1 VQTLIPSIAER
12 PEVRSVLPQTWGY
25 SLRYVTVPPSASSS
39 RADSLLL
46 LRMMAAPPGTLAQ
59 GDMKLLLGRDV
70 AFADTNA
77 ADPAV
82 VIGSQLARRV
92 WGEASPVGRVLL
104 STRSAERERDTMRIV
119 VVGVF
124 EQPASVGE
132 DDLIRV
138 YTAHQA
144 KWRRDG
150 IVIRTH
156 APAEPFLPELRRLI
170 RDAAPALPVSE
181 METQRQR
188 DDAERVIAL
197 KVSMLAAAAAVLAL
211 LLASLGLYGVVSLAV
226 RQRTRE
232 VGIRIAVGATP
243 SRVARMF
250 LASGVRLGVVA
261 LLLGLPVCIIGLHF
275 ALSSRALIAP
285 QLNPWLIGAGI
296 TAILLSV
303 VALASWIP
311 ARRATL
317 VDPASTLRVE

>member
-1 VQTLIPSIAER
+1 MPRIAEQ
-12 PEVRSVLPQTWGY
+12 PEVRSVLPQSGGY
-25 SLRYVTVPPSASSS
+25 ALRYVTVPPSGASS
-39 RADSLLL
+39 RPDSLML
-46 LRMMAAPPGTLAQ
+46 LRIMAAHPGAFAQ
-59 GDMKLLLGRDV
+59 TDTKLLLGRDV

-77 ADPAV
+77 ADAPV
-82 VIGSQLARRV
+82 VIGSELARRT
-92 WGEASPVGRVLL
+92 WGDASPIGRVLV
-104 STRSAERERDTMRIV
+104 STRSAGPELDTVRVV

-124 EQPASVGE
+124 EQPTSVG
-132 DDLIRV
+132 DDDVIRV
-138 YTAHQA
+138 YTAHRA
-144 KWRRDG
+144 RWRRDALL
-150 IVIRTH
+150 VRTH

-170 RDAAPALPVSE
+170 RDAAPGLPVSE
-181 METQRQR
+181 METQQQR

-197 KVSMLAAAAAVLAL
+197 KVSLLAAAAAALAL

-250 LASGVRLGVVA
+250 LASGVRIGVVA
-261 LLLGLPVCIIGLHF
+261 LLLGLPVCIIGLHV

-285 QLNPWLIGAGI
+285 ELNPWLIGTGI
-296 TAILLSV
+296 TAILLAV